1 MGFNTS
7 LGAFVNMIGYH
18 HLEAGISID
27 LLARLGSEAVKLKF
41 LVHTAIDARGR

>member
-7 LGAFVNMIGYH
+7 VGAFVYLIEYH
-18 HLEAGISID
+18 HLKAGVSID
-27 LLARLGSEAVKLKF
+27 LLVRLGSEAVKLKF